1 MEIRGRNVTAL
12 GLLVLAAGVLF
23 TWGMFF
29 LQGRPVL
36 GGGLQV
42 LVVLEDGAGLKRGD
56 RVQLQGVEVGAVRG
70 VRLEAPGRVLAEL
83 AVDGDLKL
91 PADTRAWV
99 VGDVFGA
106 HVVELVPGTAM
117 VKLEAGDT
125 IRGEAAPGLPAMMVE
140 LGGKARA
147 VLARADSLLSPVA
160 IRDMHAT
167 AAVLPASAQELR
179 AAFVELRRAAESLR
193 RSTEAAERA
202 GAGPALAN
210 ALRQIEASAESFSA
224 AAEAM
229 ERSLGSLASVL
240 AKVDAGEGTLG
251 RLVNDS
257 TLYGELHG
265 AIREMRALA
274 ADIRE
279 RPERYV
285 RIKIF

>member
-12 GLLVLAAGVLF
+12 GLLVLAAAVLF

-56 RVQLQGVEVGAVRG
+56 RVQLQGVEVGAVRS

-83 AVDGDLKL
+83 VVDGDLKL

-106 HVVELVPGTAM
+106 HMVELVPGTAM

-125 IRGEAAPGLPAMMVE
+125 IRGEAAPAFPAMMAE
-140 LGGKARA
+140 LGGKART
-147 VLARADSLLSPVA
+147 VLARADSLLSPAA

-193 RSTEAAERA
+193 RSTEAAESA
-202 GAGPALAN
+202 GAGPALAS
-210 ALRQIEASAESFSA
+210 ALWEIEASAKSFSA
-224 AAEAM
+224 AADAM

-265 AIREMRALA
+265 AIREMRELA

>member
-210 ALRQIEASAESFSA
+210 ALRQIEASAESFLA

>member
-1 MEIRGRNVTAL
+1 MEIRGRHVTAL
-12 GLLVLAAGVLF
+12 GLLVLAAAVLF

-83 AVDGDLKL
+83 VVDGDLQL

-125 IRGEAAPGLPAMMVE
+125 IRGEAAPELPAMMVE

-147 VLARADSLLSPVA
+147 VLARADSLLSPAA

-179 AAFVELRRAAESLR
+179 AAFAELRRAAESLR
-193 RSTEAAERA
+193 RSSEAAESA
-202 GAGPALAN
+202 GAGPALAS
-210 ALRQIEASAESFSA
+210 ALREIEASAKSFSA

-285 RIKIF
+285 RIEIF